1 MKEKDILEVIG
12 GIDEEMILDAAPS
25 EKQKKR
31 MPWGRMGT
39 AAACAA
45 LVLAGALAAAPYLDS
60 GDPTQTTTD
69 LTYIE
74 TSTEIG
80 TAENRY
86 AYGDSKGIFTPW
98 LEAVT
103 TEAITVAESHQRKI
117 VDERYASYQS
127 LRVIDS
133 EHVGEKIEEVEVNAY
148 WYHHSSETK
157 TDEENLLAEVYRIKG
172 VDPSVAVC
180 VKYLEPCDALTMTHY
195 YTFVNVDVQF
205 ESLASLFSL
214 YHAEEYFSVRG
225 NALIDRMTKNEID
238 YKAYNLDTGE
248 VDELGAMI
256 LSLDAEKCVLTEES
270 FAKILDESKKQARIR
285 FDLTSFGVVNYTM
298 FITDGGYLLMTW
310 CGENIYFDIG
320 EEKANE
326 IIDYIEKNGTV
337 QVYDDN
343 ILITETTK
351 R

>member
-12 GIDEEMILDAAPS
+12 GINEEMILDAAPS

-31 MPWGRMGT
+31 MPWGRMGI

-60 GDPTQTTTD
+60 TDPAQTTTGD
-69 LTYIE
+69 TYSKIV
-74 TSTEIG
+74 TEG
-80 TAENRY
+80 PTNSY
-86 AYGDSKGIFTPW
+86 AYGSSKGIFSSVDEIGTS
-98 LEAVT
+98 EAVF
-103 TEAITVAESHQRKI
+103 VSESHQRKI
-117 VDERYASYQS
+117 TNERYASYQS

-148 WYHHSSETK
+148 WYHHSSGTK
-157 TDEENLLAEVYRIKG
+157 TDEEYLSAEVYRIKG

-195 YTFVNVDVQF
+195 YTFVNKDIQV

-214 YHAEEYFSVRG
+214 YHAEEYFSVRD
-225 NALIDRMTKNEID
+225 NALIDYMTKNEID

-256 LSLDAEKCVLTEES
+256 LSLDAEKCVLTEDS
-270 FAKILDESKKQARIR
+270 YAKILDESKKQARIR
-285 FDLTSFGVVNYTM
+285 FDLISFGVINYTM

-320 EEKANE
+320 KEKANE
-326 IIDYIEKNGTV
+326 IIDHIEKNGTV